1 MPFKKKEDRYWMLSG
16 GSTDNFRPYL
26 TSFQGNNFTDYINA
40 VFVDGYT
47 KPREYI
53 VTEWPLKSTLGE
65 FWSLVYDYECSAVV
79 VLCVPPHNS
88 QQFPS
93 FWPEGR
99 APKKY
104 GPVFTIDHISHNHY
118 SKIKTWVFRIN
129 KKVKKPVSNSLFNDA
144 KTNYVAQMVLEKL
157 RKKQRHVQVD
167 FAIQKQTTQI

>member
-1 MPFKKKEDRYWMLSG
+1 MIF
-16 GSTDNFRPYL
+16 YL
-26 TSFQGNNFTDYINA
+26 IQ
-40 VFVDGYT
+40 GYT

-88 QQFPS
+88 VSSTDATFTISTSTGHDFQQQFPS

-129 KKVKKPVSNSLFNDA
+129 KKVSPIWSTFGL
-144 KTNYVAQMVLEKL
+144 L
-157 RKKQRHVQVD
+157 RKSGSR
-167 FAIQKQTTQI
+167 